1 MQIIEQM
8 LTGQLPMSEFTQ
20 ALQKDQ
26 ALRDTIRHFVPQEA
40 KKDPRHPFWNRITY
54 SVLEQ
59 YNFDYLAFVLA
70 LTRFDG
76 TIGDALNIFSLFED
90 TYKYYH
96 PEIVCTTE
104 YYEAHGLYLDAVGS
118 FYEGPEVT
126 QFLNQI
132 VMEELPVKS
141 KSKQIKLLR
150 GKLKEAFHV
159 VDNKRPYWIRGGEWP
174 MGKNSPMQY
183 IGRNKIPDGIEY
195 VFRDVDT
202 DTIRMIEQYY

>member
-1 MQIIEQM
+1 M
-8 LTGQLPMSEFTQ
+8 
-20 ALQKDQ
+20 
-26 ALRDTIRHFVPQEA
+26 
-40 KKDPRHPFWNRITY
+40 
-54 SVLEQ
+54 
-59 YNFDYLAFVLA
+59 
-70 LTRFDG
+70 
-76 TIGDALNIFSLFED
+76 
-90 TYKYYH
+90 
-96 PEIVCTTE
+96 CTTE

-141 KSKQIKLLR
+141 KSKQIKSLR

-159 VDNKRPYWIRGGEWP
+159 VDNKRTYWIQGGEWP

-183 IGRNKIPDGIEY
+183 IGRKKIPDGIEY